1 MIKLLRKILS
11 YSDLDAID
19 IDSDNRLKIHREIL
33 SKKKMLRGVF
43 TGFHNYFQELCKKHL
58 SAKGIRLEIG
68 AGVSPMRDSYP
79 DVLASDI
86 VHHNN
91 LDMVI
96 DAQNIEFNRG
106 ELSVII
112 GQNCFHHIPSPERFF
127 SEANR
132 VLKVGG
138 IIILLE
144 PYYGRFASFLF
155 PRMFKTE
162 SFDKKATDWE
172 TLDAGVMNGANQ
184 ALSYVVLIRDRNI
197 FEKMFPSLR
206 VIDHIICDNHL
217 EYLLSGG
224 LNFKQLVPNFCIPV
238 IIFAQKILKPFNKM
252 FALHHIIV
260 IKKIS

>member
-1 MIKLLRKILS
+1 MDKILRKLLS

-33 SKKKMLRGVF
+33 EKKRMLQGVF
-43 TGFHNYFQELCKKHL
+43 TGFHNCFQELCKKH
-58 SAKGIRLEIG
+58 SCTNGIRLEIG
-68 AGVSPMRDSYP
+68 AGVSPMRNSYS

-86 VHHNN
+86 VHQNN

-96 DAQNIEFNRG
+96 DAQNMQFNAG

-144 PYYGRFASFLF
+144 PYYGKFASFLY

-162 SFDKKATDWE
+162 GFDKRAIVWE
-172 TLDAGVMNGANQ
+172 TLDVGVMNGANQ
-184 ALSYVVLIRDRNI
+184 ALSYVVLIRDRKI
-197 FEKMFPSLR
+197 FEKKFPTLSI
-206 VIDHIICDNHL
+206 VDHIICDNYL

-224 LNFKQLVPNFCIPV
+224 LNFMQLVPNFCIPIV
-238 IIFAQKILKPFNKM
+238 RFLQKILKPFKKV
-252 FALHHIIV
+252 FALHHVLV

>member
-1 MIKLLRKILS
+1 MIKFLRKILS

-19 IDSDNRLKIHREIL
+19 IDGDNRLSIHREIL
-33 SKKKMLRGVF
+33 RKKKMLRGVF
-43 TGFHNYFQELCKKHL
+43 TGFHNCFQGLCNKHL
-58 SAKGIRLEIG
+58 STNGIRLEIG
-68 AGVSPMRDSYP
+68 AGVSPMRDSYS
-79 DVLASDI
+79 DVIASDI
-86 VHHNN
+86 VHQNN

-96 DAQNIEFNRG
+96 DAQNIKFNSG

-138 IIILLE
+138 VIILLE

-162 SFDKKATDWE
+162 SFDKKAITWE
-172 TLDAGVMNGANQ
+172 TLDVGVMNGANQ

-197 FEKMFPSLR
+197 FEKKFPSLKL
-206 VIDHIICDNHL
+206 VDHIICDNYL

-224 LNFKQLVPNFCIPV
+224 LNFKQLVPNFCIPIV
-238 IIFAQKILKPFNKM
+238 RFLQEILKPLNSV
-252 FALHHIIV
+252 FALHHVLV